1 MVRFMPMKTEPPSSD
16 SLRPRRRRSNY
27 TARGVTI
34 LDVARLAG
42 VSTATVSRVLGGTE
56 RVSPERSQRVY
67 EAVQQ
72 LNYQPDRVARRLR
85 APGRQLWALVVSDI
99 ENPFFTSLARGV
111 EDAAHESGAV
121 VILCNSDLDPER
133 EKRYFEIAV
142 TERVGGVVLAPS
154 SPRVDIS
161 VLQQAKV
168 PVVVVNQPLAHATV
182 ETITSDNTTGGEL
195 AAEEFLAHG
204 YRRIAAIV
212 GQTTAQGWSNRLI
225 GLRERLAARGGEVV
239 EVKYMNN
246 RIDGGVE
253 AMEQLLAQ
261 RDDFDAVF
269 VSNNQM
275 TVGALRALHAA
286 GLSVPQD
293 VGMIGCDLGST
304 PMTYPVEITSVNQD
318 PRRMGFLAGAWVMES
333 HDESEERQTTYLT
346 PLLSRGD
353 SLVHHA
359 PPS

>member
-1 MVRFMPMKTEPPSSD
+1 MSLD
-16 SLRPRRRRSNY
+16 SPVYPLPR
-27 TARGVTI
+27 
-34 LDVARLAG
+34 
-42 VSTATVSRVLGGTE
+42 SRESWVGTE

-212 GQTTAQGWSNRLI
+212 GQTTAPGLEQPPDRPAGTTRCPGW
-225 GLRERLAARGGEVV
+225 RGRRGQVH
-239 EVKYMNN
+239 
-246 RIDGGVE
+246 
-253 AMEQLLAQ
+253 EQP
-261 RDDFDAVF
+261 
-269 VSNNQM
+269 
-275 TVGALRALHAA
+275 H
-286 GLSVPQD
+286 
-293 VGMIGCDLGST
+293 
-304 PMTYPVEITSVNQD
+304 
-318 PRRMGFLAGAWVMES
+318 RR
-333 HDESEERQTTYLT
+333 R
-346 PLLSRGD
+346 R
-353 SLVHHA
+353 
-359 PPS
+359 